1 MSSSKCRVCGCTN
14 EKACMTRDG
23 PCYWINDDL
32 CSACALNNVIM
43 IMADTRET
51 FSAQDVEDEYAE
63 MSEFSKAFFSGYPEL
78 KENEVGLTLSNA
90 VSVGYLECHSKTI
103 KGTKKRFTIYK
114 KKVS

>member
-32 CSACALNNVIM
+32 CSACALPSVILF
-43 IMADTRET
+43 MADTFHS
-51 FSAQDVEDEYAE
+51 FSEQNVIDMY
-63 MSEFSKAFFSGYPEL
+63 SEVSDSLDGYPVL

-114 KKVS
+114 KKEVSA